1 MKNQEL
7 QALAAMKTEVS
18 AMTLPCIL
26 KRLQREKALVDDELN
41 QMPADSWFNVRAR
54 ELMNRDQE
62 LFTTMRVLERL
73 TTPPK
78 QTLEKV
84 IKRLKAEKA
93 LVEDELNQMPADSWF
108 NVRAREL
115 MNREQEL
122 FTTLRVLEGLAA
134 APMQVTQ
141 ITEPAN

>member
-7 QALAAMKTEVS
+7 QALAAMKTEVG

-41 QMPADSWFNVRAR
+41 QMPADSWFNVRG
-54 ELMNRDQE
+54 
-62 LFTTMRVLERL
+62 
-73 TTPPK
+73 
-78 QTLEKV
+78 
-84 IKRLKAEKA
+84 
-93 LVEDELNQMPADSWF
+93 
-108 NVRAREL
+108 REL